1 MKRDLLFLFTVIFLW
16 NMRSFAVPPSLQPD
30 SRYAEPASC
39 AECHQKACDDW
50 QKSDHSRAMEHAN
63 EETVRGNFADVRFVH
78 IGFDD
83 LLDFED
89 ETLKIFI
96 DDVFH
101 SSPLPWEMREYELN
115 ESRERSNAQQRAATG
130 STYRTIRPLR
140 SRLSL
145 TGNYNQPGQKFKP
158 PLEPRFEDFALAC
171 FDAKPGIIEKL
182 RRVMNESQR
191 KEFDEETEYRKRL
204 LVNRPSEI
212 ATAQSR
218 IVNRLLAVS
227 PATRSA
233 GGAANNNFATFRFYR
248 DGKKFMVET
257 DIGTYEVL
265 FTLGFR
271 PLQQYLVETEGGRLQ
286 CLPVAW
292 DPIDRRWFHLY
303 PKEQIPQNDP
313 LHWTK
318 PLQNWNAMCADCH
331 TTNFAKNFDSETLTY
346 RSTFTEM
353 NVGCQSCHGPC
364 AEHVETAR
372 KHQLTTKWQPG
383 IPMETDILQGAS
395 GGKIVECC
403 AACHTRRR
411 VLREGTKAP
420 LEPLLDFFVPDMQD
434 RSIYYPDGQL
444 LDEAF
449 EVGSFIQSKMYSK
462 GGVGCTHC
470 HEPHSL
476 QLKFSGNRLC
486 TQCHA
491 PAIYDTV
498 RHHFHPDASKPG
510 TQCVECHFPQS
521 TYMIADPRRDHSIR
535 KPSPE
540 LTMKTGVPNVCTL
553 CHQDRKKGETL
564 DWAHEHVERWYGE
577 LRTSHV
583 GYSVAGPIAEHYSF
597 AIAAGR
603 QGDPKALPLLEAV
616 VRNKTQR
623 DHRDII
629 RASALMLFGRIM
641 PQHESAERSTLI
653 LESLEDHDLLVRL
666 AAVEA
671 FSSQPVEMKLKYLPE
686 KLSDPLLALRLESA
700 RLLAEVSDRL
710 TEESAKKAFESVARE
725 YVHACL
731 TLNDQAA
738 SYLNLAV
745 FEHDRE
751 AGRRQQVERWFEA
764 TVQELQ
770 RQGGANMQASLAEA
784 SKTRQDY
791 LRRLTVKPLELYR
804 QSLRIDSEFI
814 PSRINLAMLHNERGE
829 PKEAE
834 EQFREVLRI
843 GPAQGDAAYSL
854 GLLLAEQGRLNEAAE
869 QLKKATDLRPENARI
884 RYNFGLLLMRQ
895 EKRSEAQKELESAL
909 QIEPDNVS
917 FLYALA
923 ILHLQRGDRSEA
935 VKIIDRLIRLE
946 PNNPQWRTL
955 RRRTESI

>member
-1 MKRDLLFLFTVIFLW
+1 
-16 NMRSFAVPPSLQPD
+16 
-30 SRYAEPASC
+30 
-39 AECHQKACDDW
+39 
-50 QKSDHSRAMEHAN
+50 MEHAN
-63 EETVRGNFADVRFVH
+63 EETVLGDFDNVRFIH

-83 LLDFED
+83 LLDFE
-89 ETLKIFI
+89 EATLKIFI
-96 DDVFH
+96 DDIFH
-101 SSPLPWEMREYELN
+101 SLPLPWEMREYADN
-115 ESRERSNAQQRAATG
+115 FPPNSS
-130 STYRTIRPLR
+130 LR
-140 SRLSL
+140 DAPFRLLLS
-145 TGNYNQPGQKFKP
+145 GNYNKPGSKFKP

-171 FDAKPGIIEKL
+171 FDAKPGVVEKL
-182 RRVMNESQR
+182 RRTMNESQR
-191 KEFDEETEYRKRL
+191 KEFDDETEYRKL
-204 LVNRPSEI
+204 LIVNRPSEI
-212 ATAQSR
+212 SAAQSR
-218 IVNRLLAVS
+218 IVSRLQKLIAEEKITGGLMP
-227 PATRSA
+227 PAPA
-233 GGAANNNFATFRFYR
+233 LQVFRMFR
-248 DGKKFMVET
+248 DGQKFMVET
-257 DIGTYEVL
+257 DIGADIGIVEVL

-292 DPIDRRWFHLY
+292 DSIDQRWFHLY
-303 PKEQIPQNDP
+303 PKEQIPKDDP
-313 LHWTK
+313 LHWTQ

-372 KHQLTTKWQPG
+372 KHQLTTKWQSG
-383 IPMETDILQGAS
+383 IPMGADILQGAT
-395 GGKIVECC
+395 GEKIVESC

-411 VLREGTKAP
+411 VLREGVKAP
-420 LEPLLDFFVPDMQD
+420 LQPLLDFFVPDMPD
-434 RSIYYPDGQL
+434 RPIYYPDGQL

-449 EVGSFIQSKMYSK
+449 EVGSFMQSKMYAR

-498 RHHFHPDASKPG
+498 RHHFHPDSSKPG

-521 TYMIADPRRDHSIR
+521 TYMIVDPRRDHSIR

-540 LTMKTGVPNVCTL
+540 LTMKTGVPNACTL

-564 DWAHEHVERWYGE
+564 EWTHEHVESWYGE
-577 LRTSHV
+577 LRESHV
-583 GYSVAGPIAEHYSF
+583 GYSVSGPISEHYSI

-629 RASALMLFGRIM
+629 RASALALFGRM
-641 PQHESAERSTLI
+641 LASDQSALNRSALI
-653 LESLEDHDLLVRL
+653 FESLEDHDSLVRL
-666 AAVEA
+666 AAIEA
-671 FSSQPVEMKLKYLPE
+671 FVHQPPAVKLKHLPV
-686 KLSDPLLALRLESA
+686 KLTDPLLALRLESA
-700 RLLAEVSDRL
+700 RVLAGVSERL
-710 TEESAKKAFESVARE
+710 TDESAKQAFESAALE
-725 YVHACL
+725 YAHACL
-731 TLNDQAA
+731 TQNDQAA

-745 FEHDRE
+745 FEHDRT
-751 AGRRQQVERWFEA
+751 ASRRQQVERWFAA

-770 RQGGANMQASLAEA
+770 RRGGANMPASLAEA
-784 SKTRQDY
+784 SNTRLDY
-791 LRRLTVKPLELYR
+791 LHRLTVKPLELYR
-804 QSLRIDSEFI
+804 QSLRVEPEFI

-843 GPAQGDAAYSL
+843 DSAQGDAAYSL
-854 GLLLAEQGRLNEAAE
+854 GLLLAEQERWSEAEE
-869 QLKKATDLRPENARI
+869 QLKKAADLRPENARI
-884 RYNFGLLLMRQ
+884 RYNLGLLLMRQ
-895 EKRSEAQKELESAL
+895 EKRSEAQKELEFAL
-909 QIEPDNVS
+909 KIEPENVS
-917 FLYALA
+917 FLHALA
-923 ILHLQRGDRSEA
+923 ILHLQMGNRSEA
-935 VKIIDRLIRLE
+935 IKSIDRLIRLE
-946 PNNPQWRTL
+946 PNNPQWRAL
-955 RRRTESI
+955 KQRVDK